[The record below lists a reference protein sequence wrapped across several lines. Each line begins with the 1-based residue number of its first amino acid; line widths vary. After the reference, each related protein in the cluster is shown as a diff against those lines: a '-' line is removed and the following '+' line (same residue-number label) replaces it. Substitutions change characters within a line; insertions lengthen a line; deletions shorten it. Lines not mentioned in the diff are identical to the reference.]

1 MGMGPTTAQQDR
13 LTMSMIGRRWYMH
26 AGARVRGLRR
36 DPVSYLKNPA
46 GLVYTDVGGDYHA
59 SVRERMG
66 FQEHGIELSDAA
78 ILQCLT
84 HKSFAHGSC
93 PYNEKLNL
101 LGSQYLKLQAAMH
114 SVGPENSFGNLG
126 SPVSKGLV
134 SYQTA
139 AEYVIAKNLEPLVF
153 WKVSDPL
160 NDGPI
165 KGKSKVMSTVLNSFI
180 GAILLQQGEKK
191 ASQFIVEDLLNPS
204 NTQSL
209 LNITLRKLDQQKETV
224 HSN

>member
-1 MGMGPTTAQQDR
+1 M
-13 LTMSMIGRRWYMH
+13 
-26 AGARVRGLRR
+26 
-36 DPVSYLKNPA
+36 
-46 GLVYTDVGGDYHA
+46 
-59 SVRERMG
+59 
-66 FQEHGIELSDAA
+66 
-78 ILQCLT
+78 
-84 HKSFAHGSC
+84 
-93 PYNEKLNL
+93 
-101 LGSQYLKLQAAMH
+101 
-114 SVGPENSFGNLG
+114 
-126 SPVSKGLV
+126 